1 MDVMAA
7 ILNPY
12 LHFRDKAREAM
23 EFYQTVFGGDL
34 DVQTFGDAGDPYPGE
49 GDKVQHAQL
58 ETPSGF
64 MLMGSDTPER
74 MDHERGENVYS
85 VSLSGANSDDA
96 ELRGYWKKL
105 SLGAKVVEPLAVAPW
120 GATFGILVDAF
131 GVTWLVN
138 ISAED

>member
-1 MDVMAA
+1 MAV

-23 EFYQTVFGGDL
+23 QFYQTVFGGEL
-34 DVQTFGDAGDPYPGE
+34 DILTFGEQGDPYPGE
-49 GDKVQHAQL
+49 GAKVMHAQL

-64 MLMGSDTPER
+64 TLMGSDTPER
-74 MDHERGENVYS
+74 MEHERGENVFS
-85 VSLSGANSDDA
+85 VSISGAKGDDA

-105 SLGAKVVEPLAVAPW
+105 SLGAHVTQELETAVW
-120 GATFGILVDAF
+120 GGTFGMLVDAF
-131 GVTWLVN
+131 GVTWLIN